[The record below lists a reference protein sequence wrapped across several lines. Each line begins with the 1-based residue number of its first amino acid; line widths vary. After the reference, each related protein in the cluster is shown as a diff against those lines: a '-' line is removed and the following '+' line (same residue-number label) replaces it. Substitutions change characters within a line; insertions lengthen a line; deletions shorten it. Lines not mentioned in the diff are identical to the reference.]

1 MERRTG
7 SNQICSKIHPVML
20 QRKKSK
26 IMLKLTAATLLA
38 SSFVFAMVKLI
49 TPGSSIEQVD
59 FRTAVVKRQTISNA
73 ISATGT
79 LEPCEIIDV
88 GAQVAGRVIAFGT
101 DPDTKKHL
109 DYGSRVT
116 KGMVLASIDPTFY
129 ETEVAI
135 AEAQAKRSTAQLAQ
149 AVAALK
155 EAEASVHR
163 SEAELLQQQSKLER
177 STRELQRSQGLAKSN
192 SMSESE
198 VDMIRSENETLLASV
213 TVAKAAIEQSRSRL
227 ESQNAAIAAARA
239 DAENT
244 QAMLKRS
251 RTTLDYCSIVSPID
265 GVIIDRRVNQGQTV
279 VASLSTPSLFLL
291 ASDLRQLEIWVSV
304 NEADIGL
311 IRPKMHV
318 RFAVDAFPEKTFT
331 GFVKQIRLNAS
342 MNQNV
347 VTYTVVVSVENY
359 SDLLLPYLTANVDFI
374 VDERP
379 NVLCVPT
386 SALRF
391 KPKDQV
397 KIQDNQTT
405 SATSQQSVFVIEQG
419 KLSEVPVE
427 TGISDGNIVEV
438 TSKIL
443 KEGQQIVTGYL
454 VQSAASE
461 ATNPFVPRMKS
472 AQKEPGK

>member
-1 MERRTG
+1 
-7 SNQICSKIHPVML
+7 
-20 QRKKSK
+20 
-26 IMLKLTAATLLA
+26 
-38 SSFVFAMVKLI
+38 
-49 TPGSSIEQVD
+49 
-59 FRTAVVKRQTISNA
+59 
-73 ISATGT
+73 
-79 LEPCEIIDV
+79 
-88 GAQVAGRVIAFGT
+88 
-101 DPDTKKHL
+101 
-109 DYGSRVT
+109 
-116 KGMVLASIDPTFY
+116 
-129 ETEVAI
+129 
-135 AEAQAKRSTAQLAQ
+135 
-149 AVAALK
+149 
-155 EAEASVHR
+155 
-163 SEAELLQQQSKLER
+163 
-177 STRELQRSQGLAKSN
+177 
-192 SMSESE
+192 
-198 VDMIRSENETLLASV
+198 
-213 TVAKAAIEQSRSRL
+213 
-227 ESQNAAIAAARA
+227 
-239 DAENT
+239 
-244 QAMLKRS
+244 
-251 RTTLDYCSIVSPID
+251 
-265 GVIIDRRVNQGQTV
+265 
-279 VASLSTPSLFLL
+279 
-291 ASDLRQLEIWVSV
+291 
-304 NEADIGL
+304 
-311 IRPKMHV
+311 MHV

-461 ATNPFVPRMKS
+461 AANPFVPRMKS

>member
-1 MERRTG
+1 MAQK
-7 SNQICSKIHPVML
+7 N
-20 QRKKSK
+20 KSK
-26 IMLKLTAATLLA
+26 TMLKLTAATLLA
-38 SSFVFAMVKLI
+38 GSFALAIVKLI
-49 TPGSSIEQVD
+49 TPFNRSEQLDV
-59 FRTAVVKRQTISNA
+59 RTATVHRQTISNS

-101 DPDTKKHL
+101 DPDTEKHL

-135 AEAQAKRSTAQLAQ
+135 AEAQAKRSSAQLAQ

-163 SEAELLQQQSKLER
+163 SVAELLQQQSKLER

-213 TVAKAAIEQSRSRL
+213 TVAKAAIEQSHSRL
-227 ESQNAAIAAARA
+227 ESQNAAIAAAQA

-251 RTTLDYCSIVSPID
+251 RTTLDYCSIISPID

-311 IRPKMHV
+311 IRPKMPV
-318 RFAVDAFPEKTFT
+318 RFVVDAFPEETFS
-331 GFVKQIRLNAS
+331 GFVKQVRLNAS
-342 MNQNV
+342 MSQNV
-347 VTYTVVVSVENY
+347 VTYTVVVSVENN
-359 SDLLLPYLTANVDFI
+359 SDLLLPYLTANVEFI

-379 NVLCVPT
+379 NVLCVPC

-397 KIQDNQTT
+397 KIQDKIQDNETANTT
-405 SATSQQSVFVIEQG
+405 LQHSVFVIEQG
-419 KLSEVPVE
+419 KLREVPVE
-427 TGISDGNIVEV
+427 IGISNGSVVEV
-438 TSKIL
+438 TSDSL
-443 KEGQQIVTGYL
+443 KEGLQVATGYP

-461 ATNPFVPRMKS
+461 AANPFVPRMKS
-472 AQKEPGK
+472 VPKESVK